1 MAEDQS
7 LALMLRD
14 GLFLKDAK
22 GWTTSAL
29 GRASTLNWPYPS
41 TIRGAL
47 RTAWGLEQEGK
58 HGGKLWEAQ
67 DWLTH
72 TEPLRL
78 TAMLPLRR
86 ARSGDKWDIT
96 HRMWPAPSDAY
107 VVKGEVV
114 PHYLTPTAPADGL
127 GSLGIG
133 EDPALEAL
141 WHVRPPEAIGKD
153 KPGKPPVWWTEAE
166 FVAWLCGEQGI
177 RFAERTRDVPARD
190 QVHVTIKSDTGT
202 AADSQLYGT
211 RVIEPLDALG
221 NEWAVG
227 VRVRWPAPLSATP
240 HKLKPISAGGKR
252 RLIYPEVATL
262 WDMPTKLKDAFKKAP
277 QGLRIILATPA
288 EFAQGWLLDGF
299 TAQGT
304 EYRGKLPGLH
314 AELILRAAC
323 VPRPVHVS
331 GWDMAARDGKGA
343 PKPTRRLVPAGAVYF
358 FERADNQPFTEADAQ
373 ALWCAQVGQH
383 REDGQG
389 VIVPGIWHPKH

>member
-29 GRASTLNWPYPS
+29 GRASTLSWPYPS

-58 HGGKLWEAQ
+58 HGGKLWEAH

-78 TAMLPLRR
+78 TVMLPLRR

-114 PHYLTPTAPADGL
+114 PHYLTPTAPTDRL

-141 WHVRPPEAIGKD
+141 WHVRPPEAIG
-153 KPGKPPVWWTEAE
+153 
-166 FVAWLCGEQGI
+166 
-177 RFAERTRDVPARD
+177 
-190 QVHVTIKSDTGT
+190 
-202 AADSQLYGT
+202 
-211 RVIEPLDALG
+211 
-221 NEWAVG
+221 
-227 VRVRWPAPLSATP
+227 
-240 HKLKPISAGGKR
+240 
-252 RLIYPEVATL
+252 
-262 WDMPTKLKDAFKKAP
+262 
-277 QGLRIILATPA
+277 
-288 EFAQGWLLDGF
+288 
-299 TAQGT
+299 
-304 EYRGKLPGLH
+304 
-314 AELILRAAC
+314 
-323 VPRPVHVS
+323 
-331 GWDMAARDGKGA
+331 
-343 PKPTRRLVPAGAVYF
+343 
-358 FERADNQPFTEADAQ
+358 
-373 ALWCAQVGQH
+373 
-383 REDGQG
+383 
-389 VIVPGIWHPKH
+389 